1 MIGSV
6 TWGEPDAIQTTAV
19 LGDDGKFTVTRS
31 LGGESFVDTDAG
43 FMMDIWYEGSYRGPS
58 DGAFGLAI
66 LADLAN
72 RYGGVVT
79 LEPKTPAPEGVEY

>member
-1 MIGSV
+1 MTGSV

-19 LGDDGKFTVTRS
+19 LGDDGKFTVERS

-43 FMMDIWYEGSYRGPS
+43 TMLDLLYEGSYRGPS
-58 DGAFGLAI
+58 DGVFGHAMLH
-66 LADLAN
+66 DLAK